1 MLVFEKK
8 KAEKMPERQYEDN
21 LELRSEEVQEILTNP
36 PAWIVR
42 WGITLIFMFTCII
55 LALSFMIKYPDF
67 VTAKVLVTT
76 KQPAEKVV
84 SRYSGQLD
92 KLFIKNRDTVGIDQ
106 KLAIIKN
113 TANFKD
119 VYVLKQIVDTT
130 PFNIKNFQFP
140 FKKTSHLI
148 LGDVSTA
155 YLNFEKSYTD
165 YFLLKDLDPYTNQLG
180 GNKVSLQEIK
190 NRLQSQIN
198 QKRLLEQEFE
208 LRRVDFERNK
218 TLYKKGVI
226 SKLTYE
232 QKQLEFIQMQK
243 NISAMAISISQMREA
258 ISSANRTLKTTRINE
273 QEDNT
278 RFLNNLTQSYDLLK
292 EAIRKWEYNYVL
304 KSSINGVV
312 SFQDYWGVHQFVN
325 SGSIVFSILPT
336 DTTNL
341 VGKLVIP
348 PQNAGKVSIGQK
360 VFIKLDNYPYQ
371 QYGVLI
377 GKVTNFSISP
387 NDEGNYTVFI
397 ELPKGTETSYNKT
410 FAFTQELLGNAEIIT
425 EDLSVAE
432 RLFYKFREVLTYN

>member
-1 MLVFEKK
+1 MQEK
-8 KAEKMPERQYEDN
+8 EKQDN

-42 WGITLIFMFTCII
+42 WGITLIFMFVCII

-76 KQPAEKVV
+76 KQPTEKVV

-92 KLFIKNRDTVGIDQ
+92 KIFIKNRDTVTVNQ

-113 TANFKD
+113 TAKFDN
-119 VYVLKQIVDTT
+119 VYHLKSIIDTIS
-130 PFNIKNFQFP
+130 FNLKNFQFP
-140 FKKTSHLI
+140 FNKTSHLI
-148 LGDVSTA
+148 LGDISSA
-155 YLNFEKSYTD
+155 YINFEKSYTD

-180 GNKVSLQEIK
+180 SNKVSLQEIK
-190 NRLQSQIN
+190 NRLGNQIT
-198 QKRLLEQEFE
+198 QKRILEQEYVLKQTDLGRSKHLFE
-208 LRRVDFERNK
+208 
-218 TLYKKGVI
+218 KGVI
-226 SKLTYE
+226 AKQTYE
-232 QKQLEFIQMQK
+232 QKQLDFLQMEK
-243 NISAMAISISQMREA
+243 SISSMAISISQMREA
-258 ISSANRTLKTTRINE
+258 ISSANRTLKSTRINE

-292 EAIRKWEYNYVL
+292 EAIRNWEYNYVL
-304 KSSINGVV
+304 KSSINGVI
-312 SFQDYWGVHQFVN
+312 SFQDYWGVNQFVN

-336 DTTNL
+336 DTSKL

-348 PQNAGKVSIGQK
+348 AQNAGKVSIGQK

-371 QYGVLI
+371 QYGMLI

-397 ELPKGTETSYNKT
+397 ALPNGTKTSYNKS
-410 FAFTQELLGNAEIIT
+410 FKFTQELLGNAEIIT